1 MHMPV
6 KPAFHPLY
14 QQVKESLV
22 RRIAAGEWPPGT
34 FLPSEPV
41 LAGEYGV
48 SHGTLRKALNE
59 LTAERRVVRYQGK
72 GTAVATFDAD
82 EALFRF
88 FRIVSSDDRRAL
100 PISEVCAATPGE
112 ADAEDAA
119 ALGLALGAPVLRIE
133 RVRSLDGIPLLNERI
148 VLSCARMPGIE
159 AIPRHALPNTLYDFF
174 QKRFNVTIAK
184 ADESITAV
192 AADKS
197 DAERLGV
204 PVGHPLLAIRRVALD
219 IEDNPVELRHSR
231 CVTTRFHYQTRLS

>member
-6 KPAFHPLY
+6 KPAFNPLY
-14 QQVKESLV
+14 QQVKESLL
-22 RRIAAGEWPPGT
+22 RRIATGEWAPGS

-41 LAGEYGV
+41 LAEEYGV

-88 FRIVSSDDRRAL
+88 FRIVSCEDRRTL
-100 PISEVCAATPGE
+100 PISEVLGASPGKAA
-112 ADAEDAA
+112 AEEAA
-119 ALGLALGAPVLRIE
+119 ALDIALGAPVLRIE
-133 RVRSLDGIPLLNERI
+133 RVRSLDGVPLLNEHI
-148 VLSCARMPGIE
+148 TLSCARMPGIE
-159 AIPRHALPNTLYDFF
+159 AIPVGALPNTLYDFF

-192 AADKS
+192 AADKT

-204 PVGHPLLAIRRVALD
+204 PVGHPLLAIRRVAMD
-219 IEDNPVELRHSR
+219 IEDNPVELRHTR
-231 CVTTRFHYQTRLS
+231 CVTVNFHYRTKLS